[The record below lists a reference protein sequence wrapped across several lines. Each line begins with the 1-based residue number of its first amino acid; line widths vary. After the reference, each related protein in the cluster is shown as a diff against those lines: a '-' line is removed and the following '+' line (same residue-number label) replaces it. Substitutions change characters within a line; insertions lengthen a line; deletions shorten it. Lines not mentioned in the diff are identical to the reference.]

1 VVVGDAPTLESGEED
16 EMDITGIGCHYRVRC
31 QEGFEAADGLISKP
45 VCIGT
50 SYGGTMKRVGIFRFV
65 LILLLSFQ
73 IGLTPGLLAQGTGE
87 PKPFTQEELDQLVAP
102 IALHPDSLLAQILMA
117 STYPLEVVQ
126 AERWAKQN
134 KDLKGDALTA
144 DLEKQGWDASVKS
157 LVNFP
162 QVLVM
167 MSEKLEWT
175 QKLGDAFIAQEKE
188 VMESVQKLRK
198 KAEEQGNLKTTKEQK
213 VTVEPETKVVIIE
226 PANPEVVYVP
236 TYNPA
241 VVYGTWPYPAPP
253 PYYYYP
259 PAYVPGA
266 ALFSFG
272 VGVAVGAAWGFAWGG
287 CGWGHNEVDI
297 DVNRN
302 TNINNK
308 IDRDKYKNDMKNR
321 GQGDRGQ
328 GKFQHDPSHRKG
340 VSYRD
345 QGTSQKYNR
354 ASTADASKGRDSY
367 RGREEQGRQDSA
379 RGGGDRVSDR
389 SAGQRDSERGGR
401 DSAFGG
407 SGGGSEARQQSD
419 RGRSSRESM
428 GSSGKGPGSGGGG
441 GRSGGGGGGGRGGG
455 GGGGGRR

>member
-1 VVVGDAPTLESGEED
+1 
-16 EMDITGIGCHYRVRC
+16 
-31 QEGFEAADGLISKP
+31 
-45 VCIGT
+45 
-50 SYGGTMKRVGIFRFV
+50 MKRVGIFRLV

-73 IGLTPGLLAQGTGE
+73 IAVPPGLLAQGAEGA
-87 PKPFTQEELDQLVAP
+87 KPFTQEELDQLLAP

-134 KDLKGDALTA
+134 KGLQGDALTA
-144 DLEKQGWDASVKS
+144 ALEKQNWDPSVKS

-162 QVLVM
+162 QVLTM
-167 MSEKLEWT
+167 MSEKLDWT
-175 QKLGDAFIAQEKE
+175 QNLGDAFIGQEKE
-188 VMESVQKLRK
+188 VMQTVQKLRK
-198 KAEEQGNLKTTKEQK
+198 KAEEKGNLKTTKEQK
-213 VTVEPETKVVIIE
+213 VTVEQESKTIIIE
-226 PANPEVVYVP
+226 PADPQVVYVP

-241 VVYGTWPYPAPP
+241 VVYGPWWYPAPP

-259 PAYVPGA
+259 PGYVMGGA
-266 ALFSFG
+266 LLSFG
-272 VGVAVGAAWGFAWGG
+272 VGMAIGAAWGWAWGG
-287 CGWGHNEVDI
+287 CGWGHNEVNI
-297 DVNRN
+297 DVDRN

-308 IDRDKYKNDMKNR
+308 IDRDKVKNDMKNR

-345 QGTSQKYNR
+345 QATSQKFNR
-354 ASTADASKGRDSY
+354 GSADAAKARDSY
-367 RGREEQGRQDSA
+367 RGRAEQGRQDLA
-379 RGGGDRVSDR
+379 KGGGDRVSDR
-389 SAGQRDSERGGR
+389 SAGDRAGDRSGGDRVSDRSGGQRDSARGGG

-407 SGGGSEARQQSD
+407 SDRGSEVRQQSD

-428 GSSGKGPGSGGGG
+428 GSGGRSGGGGG

-455 GGGGGRR
+455 GRGGGGRR